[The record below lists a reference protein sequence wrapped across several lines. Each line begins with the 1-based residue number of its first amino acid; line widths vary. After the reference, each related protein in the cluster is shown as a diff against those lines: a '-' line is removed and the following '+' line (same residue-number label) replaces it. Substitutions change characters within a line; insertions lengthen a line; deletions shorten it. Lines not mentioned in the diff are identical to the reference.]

1 MLVLSRKPGESI
13 KLGDQIEVI
22 IIAVEGHR
30 VRIGVN
36 APREI
41 RIMRSEV
48 DPTVI
53 QSNRDAAE
61 AASKQPGN
69 LAKAAATTRQRLAAE
84 NTAKEREN
92 KAND

>member
-36 APREI
+36 APRDV
-41 RIMRSEV
+41 RIMRAEV
-48 DPTVI
+48 DPSLI
-53 QSNRDAAE
+53 QSNRDAA
-61 AASKQPGN
+61 ASASKQADH
-69 LAKAAATTRQRLAAE
+69 LAKAAASSRQKLVSD
-84 NTAKEREN
+84 NTPKP
-92 KAND
+92 

>member
-36 APREI
+36 APREV
-41 RIMRSEV
+41 RIMRAEV
-48 DPTVI
+48 DPALV

-61 AASKQPGN
+61 SVSKSGGT
-69 LAKAAATTRQRLAAE
+69 LAKAAATARQRLGAD
-84 NTAKEREN
+84 NTAKE
-92 KAND
+92 